1 MWNGKIPWMLKALH
15 GTIDFNSLLKG
26 PLLLRVIGRF
36 LSVVSLRRLPLV
48 CDEPFEGQAL
58 QVLSR

>member
-15 GTIDFNSLLKG
+15 GTIDFNKG

-36 LSVVSLRRLPLV
+36 LSMVSLRRLPLV

-58 QVLSR
+58 